1 MIYFDNAAT
10 TLQKPSSVW
19 RAMVQAMENCGN
31 PGRSGHKAAMRAA
44 GIVYDCRCLAADF
57 FGLKDPERVVFT
69 MNATHGLNIAIKS
82 CLKDGGHAVISG
94 YEHNSVVR
102 PLEGLKEKGVTY
114 TVARSPL
121 FDPEGAYNAVAEAVD
136 EDTRCVILTH
146 VSNVFGFVLP
156 VEKVDALCQRRG
168 IPLIIDASQSAG
180 TLPLDVSKLLAAAFV
195 CMPGHKGL
203 YGPQG
208 TGILLC
214 CKDIPLYSV
223 LEGGTGSL
231 SGEIRQP
238 DFLPDALESGTLN
251 VPGIAGLGEGL
262 RFVTRR
268 REEIRE
274 REAGLVKAA
283 AHGLSAIPGVTV
295 WQDACCQSGVLSFR
309 ADWADPARLCEGFA
323 KRGIC
328 LRSGLHCAPLA
339 HQTAGTLPEGTVRA
353 GFSAFN
359 TGREVDIFLQTVE
372 NLRKSPETAKNTCL
386 RY

>member
-1 MIYFDNAAT
+1 MIYLDSSAT
-10 TLQKPSSVW
+10 TFQKPPEVAAAVAEALACMSS
-19 RAMVQAMENCGN
+19 
-31 PGRSGHKAAMRAA
+31 PGRGGYTSAMKAAETLFL
-44 GIVYDCRCLAADF
+44 CRTELAELF
-57 FGLKDPERVVFT
+57 HLSDPGGVVFT

-102 PLEGLKEKGVTY
+102 PLEGLKGAGVTY
-114 TVARSPL
+114 TVAQSPL
-121 FDPEGAYNAVAEAVD
+121 FDPEGAYNAVVEAID
-136 EDTRCVILTH
+136 EDTRCVILSH

-156 VEKVDALCQRRG
+156 VEKVDALCLRRG

-180 TLPLDVSKLLAAAFV
+180 TLPLDVSKLQATTFV

-214 CKDIPLYSV
+214 CKDVTLYSV

-231 SGEIRQP
+231 SGESRQP

-262 RFVTRR
+262 RFVARR

-283 AHGLSAIPGVTV
+283 AHGLSVIPGVTV
-295 WQDACCQSGVLSFR
+295 WQEASCQSSVLSFR
-309 ADWADPARLCEGFA
+309 ADWIDPAQLCEGLA

-372 NLRKSPETAKNTCL
+372 KLRKSP
-386 RY
+386 